1 MTQGKMRA
9 CEYGFLSSPLK
20 PPPLTTDTASSK
32 PSAPQLM
39 TRAKT
44 PSKQTLMGQRRP
56 VRLRIGDMP
65 HTQLQYRV
73 PGAQSLGLR
82 GLIHT
87 GQYVLLWPG
96 LGATQGPGPGQMFFL
111 AEMGLNPYL
120 RTSEQP
126 GLS

>member
-1 MTQGKMRA
+1 MIIPG
-9 CEYGFLSSPLK
+9 

-56 VRLRIGDMP
+56 VRLGIGDMP
-65 HTQLQYRV
+65 HTQLQYRL
-73 PGAQSLGLR
+73 PDPQNLGLR
-82 GLIHT
+82 SPIHT
-87 GQYVLLWPG
+87 GQYVLWPG

-111 AEMGLNPYL
+111 AEMGLNLYL
-120 RTSEQP
+120 QTSEQP